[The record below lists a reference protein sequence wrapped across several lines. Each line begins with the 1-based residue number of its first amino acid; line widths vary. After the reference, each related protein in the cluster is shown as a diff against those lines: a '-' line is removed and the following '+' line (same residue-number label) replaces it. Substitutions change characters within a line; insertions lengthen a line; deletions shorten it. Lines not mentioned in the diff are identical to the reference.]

1 MFRRNF
7 VRKQIDWTGRA
18 RSFFRKQSNWAW
30 FQPNSEHGF
39 KISRAL
45 RAQQDDRNPLSI
57 NPGSATAEYIQY
69 APKKGDISVPFR
81 LNGNACRF
89 HSIKKTGME
98 REAEQAINGG
108 TDYANRSYSSNY
120 TLVESKKAERSTIS
134 VDLLVLEAI
143 GID

>member
-1 MFRRNF
+1 
-7 VRKQIDWTGRA
+7 
-18 RSFFRKQSNWAW
+18 
-30 FQPNSEHGF
+30 
-39 KISRAL
+39 
-45 RAQQDDRNPLSI
+45 
-57 NPGSATAEYIQY
+57 
-69 APKKGDISVPFR
+69 
-81 LNGNACRF
+81 
-89 HSIKKTGME
+89 ME